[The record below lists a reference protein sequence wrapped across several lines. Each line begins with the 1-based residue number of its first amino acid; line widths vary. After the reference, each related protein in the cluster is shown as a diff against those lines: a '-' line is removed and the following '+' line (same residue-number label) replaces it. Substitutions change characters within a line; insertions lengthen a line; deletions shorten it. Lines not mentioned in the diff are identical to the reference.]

1 MQMEAVPG
9 IEPDCSYFFE
19 RRFQMR
25 KMLSVLVCLLLVGCG
40 AAVPRSRY
48 DLTPDQAATF
58 ERDKAVCAAY
68 AEETFS
74 AWSLNIFQKQKP
86 MIFTECMAEK
96 GYRLAPD
103 TFTEEQLKK
112 I

>member
-48 DLTPDQAATF
+48 DLTPDQASTF
-58 ERDKAVCAAY
+58 ERDKAVCTAY
-68 AEETFS
+68 AEGRFS
-74 AWSLNIFQKQKP
+74 AWSLHILQKP
-86 MIFTECMAEK
+86 MDFMECMAEK